1 MVRRF
6 AVGSPADLMALD
18 AMKKSGACV
27 SVAKVWGAAKN
38 RGGAGFDG
46 RVFVAFYTDHRP
58 ARRAVIFRLGID
70 NEVHEF
76 AELKYNTALKWCG
89 MYLRPAA

>member
-6 AVGSPADLMALD
+6 AIGSPADLMALD

-38 RGGAGFDG
+38 RGGGVLTDG
-46 RVFVAFYTDHRP
+46 YLWRFTRITGRRG
-58 ARRAVIFRLGID
+58 ARWFSASALMMRCTSLR
-70 NEVHEF
+70 NS
-76 AELKYNTALKWCG
+76 NTTP
-89 MYLRPAA
+89 R